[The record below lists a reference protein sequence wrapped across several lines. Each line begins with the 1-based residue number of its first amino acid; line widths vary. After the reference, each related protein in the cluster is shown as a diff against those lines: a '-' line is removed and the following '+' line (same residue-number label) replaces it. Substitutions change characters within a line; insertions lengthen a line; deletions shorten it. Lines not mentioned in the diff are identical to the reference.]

1 MYPLLPLSLSY
12 TQQPH
17 QIQHRSVV
25 PIFNCPTLDP
35 GVRKRLQPLFR
46 PFLKLEEEGGVLPD
60 AQQQQQAQP
69 PLQQMGAPGFLP
81 PQQPQ
86 PPSMQPQQPPQGM
99 PPGIQQH
106 PMQPTPLQQRPPPQQ
121 HSQQPFPPSPQQQHG
136 PPKSQPNPGS
146 TSPRQGE
153 VTELHPPPPLVADM
167 DVEEEAGTIDTLTP
181 KGTHAGTLTIQFLF
195 FSSLTHSR
203 SHNIVQWRHNTR
215 LPPHTTFRIA
225 AHPNPST

>member
-1 MYPLLPLSLSY
+1 
-12 TQQPH
+12 
-17 QIQHRSVV
+17 
-25 PIFNCPTLDP
+25 
-35 GVRKRLQPLFR
+35 VRKRLQPLFR
-46 PFLKLEEEGGVLPD
+46 PFLKLEEEGGGAPD
-60 AQQQQQAQP
+60 AQQQLQQAQP
-69 PLQQMGAPGFLP
+69 PLQQMGTPGFPP

-86 PPSMQPQQPPQGM
+86 PLSMQPQQPPQGM

-181 KGTHAGTLTIQFLF
+181 KGTHAGTLTIQYLF

-203 SHNIVQWRHNTR
+203 SHNTVQWRHNTT
-215 LPPHTTFRIA
+215 LPPHTAFWI